1 MRTML
6 KNILTKD
13 TAYTYDIVEAKD
25 GVEAITFI
33 DEQEFDLVLMDITM
47 PNMGGIEALKIIKE
61 KKAKL
66 PVVMCSAM
74 AQEAMVVEAIRI
86 GATSFIV
93 KPFNANDVIEV
104 VHKIVQ
110 EAV

>member
-1 MRTML
+1 
-6 KNILTKD
+6 
-13 TAYTYDIVEAKD
+13 
-25 GVEAITFI
+25 
-33 DEQEFDLVLMDITM
+33 
-47 PNMGGIEALKIIKE
+47 
-61 KKAKL
+61 
-66 PVVMCSAM
+66 MCSAM

>member
-1 MRTML
+1 MH
-6 KNILTKD
+6 K
-13 TAYTYDIVEAKD
+13 
-25 GVEAITFI
+25 
-33 DEQEFDLVLMDITM
+33 LVVNGLY
-47 PNMGGIEALKIIKE
+47 LFSIKE

-104 VHKIVQ
+104 VHKIV
-110 EAV
+110 EEPV